1 VSTIEIV
8 VKGSTATADTGD
20 LVRSAKSDLTHF
32 GALYDRHVQSIY
44 RYIYSRVGSQAQA
57 EDITSQTFLAAMEAL
72 PSYREQ
78 GHFRAWLFTIARR
91 KVIDHYRQ
99 RKPESPVDVREVQ
112 ANTSD
117 PLQKVIRKEAFA
129 QLHAMIAELT
139 EFECELI
146 RLRYVAELPFAEIG
160 RLVGKSEGAAKKALY
175 RLLDRLQTEGT
186 E

>member
-1 VSTIEIV
+1 MSTIEMV
-8 VKGSTATADTGD
+8 AKRSTATADTGD
-20 LVRSAKSDLTHF
+20 LVRSAKHDLTQF
-32 GALYDRHVQSIY
+32 AALYDRHVQSIY

-72 PSYREQ
+72 SSYREQ

-91 KVIDHYRQ
+91 KIADHYRQ
-99 RKPESPVDVREVQ
+99 RKPESSLDGREVQ

-129 QLHAMIAELT
+129 ELHAMIGELT